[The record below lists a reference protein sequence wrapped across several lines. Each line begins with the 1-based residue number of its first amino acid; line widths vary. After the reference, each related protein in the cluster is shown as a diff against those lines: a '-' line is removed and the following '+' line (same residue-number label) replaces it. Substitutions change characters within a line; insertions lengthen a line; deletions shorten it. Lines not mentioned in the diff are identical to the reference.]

1 MWLFIYYSYG
11 QVGEQI
17 YHVWECDDDTHGFLV
32 HSCFV
37 NDGRGTQFDLM
48 DVDGC
53 PVDPIIQP
61 EVVYDDN
68 LKRAVAET
76 WGYKF
81 SDTSVLNYQCV
92 VELCRKDVGECDGL
106 SPPSCGRSKREI
118 KTVASR
124 RSRRRTGFQP
134 QTQMDLIATVNML
147 DSLDEDGI
155 SDPRTEK
162 FIRKVSEVVCCFT
175 RRKLLAYFKAF
186 DKICRQKY
194 SLKIFDLLQ
203 HRFHPRSG
211 IAISPAN
218 RTCLSRLTIGV
229 FAITIAFT
237 FIISAATT
245 AILFKRTKFAD

>member
-1 MWLFIYYSYG
+1 IFRELIKLGNCSIFYEPRIVSERKFVLFFEHANSAIFNFSCAHSYTRCSLCSLIATSL
-11 QVGEQI
+11 Q
-17 YHVWECDDDTHGFLV
+17 
-32 HSCFV
+32 
-37 NDGRGTQFDLM
+37 M

-162 FIRKVSEVVCCFT
+162 FIRKVSE
-175 RRKLLAYFKAF
+175 
-186 DKICRQKY
+186 
-194 SLKIFDLLQ
+194 

-229 FAITIAFT
+229 FATTIAFT

-245 AILFKRTKFAD
+245 AILFKRTKKNGKM